1 MTKLFGGSLAAGAA
15 LMAAVLATP
24 CAAQMTIAD
33 CSKKDLAMFK
43 RHEAKFAEISRKLQ
57 TINFDAMVREPQK
70 HCKWLKEFALPNH
83 DQWRQELETRLAGEC
98 RRDPLPWGHFVGA
111 YRAVMIT
118 KRQIDSV
125 CSGVVEY

>member
-1 MTKLFGGSLAAGAA
+1 
-15 LMAAVLATP
+15 MAAVLATP

-33 CSKKDLAMFK
+33 CSKKDAAMFK
-43 RHEAKFAEISRKLQ
+43 RHEAKYAELARKLKSV
-57 TINFDAMVREPQK
+57 NFEALAKDADK

-83 DQWRQELETRLAGEC
+83 EQWRQELETRLAGEC

-111 YRAVMIT
+111 YQAVMIT

-125 CSGVVEY
+125 CSGVGEF